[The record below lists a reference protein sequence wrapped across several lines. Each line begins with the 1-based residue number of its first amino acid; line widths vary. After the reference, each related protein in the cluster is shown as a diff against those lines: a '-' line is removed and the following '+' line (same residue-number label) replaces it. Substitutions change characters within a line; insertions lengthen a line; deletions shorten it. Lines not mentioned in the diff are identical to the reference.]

1 MRDFHKKSENYPSRE
16 KKFLSNNRNN
26 SMLSNTNSTR
36 NKQSN
41 ASIRNKG
48 NNSNTKAVV
57 GNWIGAVG
65 TIISAISSTPSTV
78 FTEQTL
84 EDFNLIGNTLQ
95 AVGSAIVAETEDT
108 LINEVGGQIAAVG
121 NLASIAGILSKNEQL
136 NQRLEKQGELLQLVG
151 VGITV
156 ETQGNLTLIETI
168 ANTGVIIQVIGI
180 AIGVLVI
187 SETSEGKV
195 IGAVGAWIEAVGA
208 VITALAID
216 KMNVDDRS

>member
-1 MRDFHKKSENYPSRE
+1 MRDFYKKNDHNPSG
-16 KKFLSNNRNN
+16 KKTNKRNN
-26 SMLSNTNSTR
+26 SKLSNKNSTS
-36 NKQSN
+36 NKQNN
-41 ASIRNKG
+41 ASTRSKG
-48 NNSNTKAVV
+48 NNSNTAAVV

-121 NLASIAGILSKNEQL
+121 NLAAIAGILSKNEQL
-136 NQRLEKQGELLQLVG
+136 NQRLEMQGELLQLVG

-156 ETQGNLTLIETI
+156 DTQGNLTILETI

-180 AIGVLVI
+180 AIGILGV

-216 KMNVDDRS
+216 KMSVEG

>member
-1 MRDFHKKSENYPSRE
+1 MF
-16 KKFLSNNRNN
+16 SNPN
-26 SMLSNTNSTR
+26 SMWD
-36 NKQSN
+36 KQSN
-41 ASIRNKG
+41 ASIRNSE

-108 LINEVGGQIAAVG
+108 IINEVGGQIAAVG
-121 NLASIAGILSKNEQL
+121 NLAAIAGILSKNEQL
-136 NQRLEKQGELLQLVG
+136 NQQLEMQGELLQLVG

-156 ETQGNLTLIETI
+156 ATQGNLTLLETM

-180 AIGVLVI
+180 AIGVLAVP
-187 SETSEGKV
+187 ETSEGKV
-195 IGAVGAWIEAVGA
+195 MVAAGAWIEAVGA
-208 VITALAID
+208 VITALAIS
-216 KMNVDDRS
+216 KMTLED

>member
-1 MRDFHKKSENYPSRE
+1 MRDFHKKNDHNPSRE
-16 KKFLSNNRNN
+16 KKILSNKRND
-26 SMLSNTNSTR
+26 SMLSNTNSTSK
-36 NKQSN
+36 KQSN

-121 NLASIAGILSKNEQL
+121 NLTAIAGILSKNEQL
-136 NQRLEKQGELLQLVG
+136 NQRLEKQGELLQLIG

-156 ETQGNLTLIETI
+156 DTQGNLTPLETI

-180 AIGVLVI
+180 AIGVLAA

-195 IGAVGAWIEAVGA
+195 IGALGAWIEAVGA

-216 KMNVDDRS
+216 KMNVEGRN

>member
-1 MRDFHKKSENYPSRE
+1 MRDFHKKNDHNSSRE
-16 KKFLSNNRNN
+16 KNFLSNKRNN

-108 LINEVGGQIAAVG
+108 IINEVGGQIAAVG
-121 NLASIAGILSKNEQL
+121 NLTAIAGILSKNEQL
-136 NQRLEKQGELLQLVG
+136 NQQLEKQGELLQLIG

-156 ETQGNLTLIETI
+156 DTQGNLTPLETI

-180 AIGVLVI
+180 AIGVLAA

-195 IGAVGAWIEAVGA
+195 IGALGAWIEAVGA

-216 KMNVDDRS
+216 KMNVKEKN